1 MKQPAPTISALLS
14 VQDAVFPAHP
24 FSGVLAIAREQDWR
38 WQDMFPAFAEH
49 HDNRIS
55 YTQARE
61 GLLQARHRGGADL
74 GLRSGTRKALPQ
86 LGQMAAG
93 MRAQPTL
100 AEALQFGL
108 DYQLI
113 AGSMV
118 HLQLEAGPQ
127 QSALLALPLFDDAEL
142 QDFLEVDHLVTAINA
157 ARQLCGRRFPLV
169 RVELRLQPGASLTA
183 YEKFFACPVIAGADV
198 SRIVIDN
205 QVLQMAL
212 PQPDAL
218 LAHTSHDAC
227 QAELAAVG
235 VLGRQ
240 SLLRTLTALQCELH
254 SVAQTASVLGT
265 SERSLHRLLAREG
278 TSYFQITE
286 TIRIGRA
293 RQLLQTG
300 LSLERIAEEL
310 GYSDSRSFRRAFR
323 RWTTQTPAEFRQS
336 QAQMQLR

>member
-1 MKQPAPTISALLS
+1 MNPSVSSISALLS

-38 WQDMFPAFAEH
+38 WQEMFPAFADH

-55 YTQARE
+55 YAQARE
-61 GLLQARHRGGADL
+61 GLLQARYRGGADL
-74 GLRSGTRKALPQ
+74 GLQSGARKALPQ

-118 HLQLEAGPQ
+118 HLQLQAGPQ
-127 QSALLALPLFDDAEL
+127 QSALLASPLFDDAEL

-157 ARQLCGRRFPLV
+157 ARQLCGGSFPLV
-169 RVELRLQPGASLTA
+169 RVELRSPPGAGLTA
-183 YEKFFACPVIAGADV
+183 YQQFFACPVITGADV

-212 PQPDAL
+212 PEPDAAL
-218 LAHTSHDAC
+218 VDASRDAC
-227 QAELAAVG
+227 QAELSALG

-240 SLLRTLTALQCELH
+240 SLLRALTALQCELL
-254 SVAQTASVLGT
+254 SVAETASALGT

-286 TIRIGRA
+286 HIRTGRA

-323 RWTTQTPAEFRQS
+323 RWTTQTPTEFRRS
-336 QAQMQLR
+336 LATSGLR